1 MDINDQ
7 MLSAIDNLI
16 KQVKENSDPAE
27 LKEFKKLSKRAIP
40 MGIRKEVNAFLFK
53 EYLKNNKAY
62 SRGANST
69 KSFSKNIKTPEI
81 KDGVTLFMGVGKNR
95 RVYPKDIIHLFIN
108 TGKVERET
116 IGDIRILDNYSFITV
131 NKDAADKIISN
142 LNGINYR
149 GRSLNI
155 NYAKKS

>member
-1 MDINDQ
+1 MQINDQ

-16 KQVKENSDPAE
+16 KQVRENSDPAE

-40 MGIRKEVNAFLFK
+40 MGLRKEVYAFLFK
-53 EYLKNNKAY
+53 EFLNSNKVY
-62 SRGANST
+62 IKSST
-69 KSFSKNIKTPEI
+69 EKKSFSKSTKTPEI

-108 TGKVERET
+108 TGKVEREK

-131 NKDAADKIISN
+131 SKDAADTIIGN

-155 NYAKKS
+155 NYAKKA